1 MMNPCAVCRSETR
14 KTLWMQLCD
23 VRAERFRNLLR
34 KRVDLFYNYLQD
46 LYKGVGLTKGFERR
60 GVLMDSM
67 HRVLV
72 SIHKDMLLGLLYSDL
87 PRRSRLK
94 ESASLRRALDR
105 NYQQAVAK
113 SLMQRSLRCVG
124 IW

>member
-1 MMNPCAVCRSETR
+1 
-14 KTLWMQLCD
+14 MQLCD